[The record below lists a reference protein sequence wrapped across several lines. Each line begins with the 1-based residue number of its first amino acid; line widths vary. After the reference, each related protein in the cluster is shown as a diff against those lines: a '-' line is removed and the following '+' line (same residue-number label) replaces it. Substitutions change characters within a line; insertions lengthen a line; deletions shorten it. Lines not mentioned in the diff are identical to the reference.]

1 MQTKFKQKPMS
12 KKHQKFLDKAIEL
25 SKTSEMQL
33 KHGAVLVKGSS
44 VISVGINSRRN
55 DPYFMEDEVAKLHSA
70 EHAEESCLRL
80 AKKVGNLTGAIIYI
94 ARTNRKGEP
103 MNSKPC
109 QRCITAI
116 KAVGIR
122 KIFYTINNEMDLYDY

>member
-25 SKTSEMQL
+25 SKTSTCTH
-33 KHGAVLVKGSS
+33 KHAAVLVRGSKIVS
-44 VISVGINSRRN
+44 AGINSLRN
-55 DPYFMEDEVAKLHSA
+55 DPYFMEDDAAKFHAA
-70 EHAEESCLRL
+70 EHAEQSCLRM
-80 AKKVGNLTGAIIYI
+80 AKKMDNLSGAIMYI
-94 ARTNRKGEP
+94 ARTNRRGEP

-109 QRCITAI
+109 IRCITAI
-116 KAVGIR
+116 KEAGIR